1 MPAVRIDSEALS
13 WWLFLACSVGFTAMA
28 LRERDVLFL
37 VSTLFFL
44 LACLVFLVGRRSD

>member
-1 MPAVRIDSEALS
+1 
-13 WWLFLACSVGFTAMA
+13 MA
-28 LRERDVLFL
+28 IRERDVLFL